1 MDQKLRIRNMF
12 YYRHLKSIEL
22 RVISIF
28 NVPGVQGVVTEPV
41 AVAPLANELFDD
53 TDVADETDPDE
64 ELLSPF

>member
-1 MDQKLRIRNMF
+1 
-12 YYRHLKSIEL
+12 
-22 RVISIF
+22 
-28 NVPGVQGVVTEPV
+28 VQGVVTEPV